1 MTLRRFSSL
10 ICNYMRLKHIILFIF
25 GISNLSV
32 FAQQNLDTV
41 QIKTIKV
48 HRSTQPLRALLSYSN
63 TLYTNVS
70 NLLTITYPDTTLN
83 CYDIEASP
91 AYTKKLPHGKFIIV
105 KHNPGVLTVTIYK
118 TLPSGKQIIVA
129 AQDFDVK
136 PLPPGSLTIGGTIID
151 STVSASD
158 LALYKELNVAFGD
171 FFPMDNMC
179 HVDTFDLRINNQQY
193 QSFSNQLTDDMLNA
207 LKNFDG
213 VFRFINVKVSLN
225 SQQDI
230 TREVDAKTKK
240 VTLKHDE
247 YILED
252 TSKYIHMTH

>member
-1 MTLRRFSSL
+1 
-10 ICNYMRLKHIILFIF
+10 MRKLLFIL
-25 GISNLSV
+25 ILLTPILLN
-32 FAQQNLDTV
+32 AQQNLDTV

-70 NLLTITYPDTTLN
+70 NLLTVTYPDSTMN

-136 PLPPGSLTIGGTIID
+136 PLPQGSLTIGGSIID
-151 STVSASD
+151 STVSAND
-158 LALYKELNVAFGD
+158 LAVYKELNVAFGD

-179 HVDTFDLRINNQQY
+179 RVDTFDLRINNQQY

-207 LKNFDG
+207 LKNSDG

-225 SQQDI
+225 SQQDV

-252 TSKYIHMTH
+252 TSRYIHLIH